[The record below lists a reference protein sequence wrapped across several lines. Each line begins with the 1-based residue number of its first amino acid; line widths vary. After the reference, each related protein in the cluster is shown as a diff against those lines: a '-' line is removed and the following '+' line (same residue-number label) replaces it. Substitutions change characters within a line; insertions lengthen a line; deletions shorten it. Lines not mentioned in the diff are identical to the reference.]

1 VSETKEDKWYL
12 VGKTADIPFREGR
25 RVQFQDHDL
34 AIFNLGDKFCAIDST
49 CPHKQGPLADGIVAG
64 NAVFCP
70 LHNLKMNLDT
80 GCAFQEGEGQVNVY
94 PVKVID
100 GKLYVAIGHG

>member
-1 VSETKEDKWYL
+1 MTTTTTFKWYL
-12 VGKTADIPFREGR
+12 IGKASEFPLNEGKR
-25 RVQFQDHDL
+25 IRLKDL
-34 AIFNLGDKFCAIDST
+34 DVALFNLGDSFKAIDNT

-80 GCAFQEGEGQVNVY
+80 GCAFQEGEGKVQAYPVQVANGNVY
-94 PVKVID
+94 IAFD
-100 GKLYVAIGHG
+100 D